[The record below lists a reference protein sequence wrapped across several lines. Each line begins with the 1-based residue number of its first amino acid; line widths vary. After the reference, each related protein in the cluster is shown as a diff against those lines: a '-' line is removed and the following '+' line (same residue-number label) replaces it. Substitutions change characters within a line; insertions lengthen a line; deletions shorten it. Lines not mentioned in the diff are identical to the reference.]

1 MAAHDIV
8 RERVVAW
15 LALAAIIALF
25 ADAIGSA
32 VLVHKRID
40 RTPEW
45 PDDVCRSS
53 ASQTLAQR
61 AFVQG
66 NQAQASADLITQAA
80 ASGPGPPE

>member
-40 RTPEW
+40 RTSEW
-45 PDDVCRSS
+45 PEDVCRSS

-66 NQAQASADLITQAA
+66 DHVQASVDLITQTA
-80 ASGPGPPE
+80 ASGSGPPE